1 MCANALIVPETL
13 EEAATS
19 RLADDNL
26 FYESLVLSAITRTPM
41 NLRVL
46 TTWLVVEKWNVR

>member
-26 FYESLVLSAITRTPM
+26 FYESLLLSAITRTPM
-41 NLRVL
+41 NPRVL